1 MSDAPFQ
8 NSAATR
14 AIALI
19 KDEHRTLAR
28 MLGAIQLM
36 VAHYCQNRTER
47 DFELFDAMLRYIEN
61 VPNLLHHPKE
71 DQVLFPPF
79 LRFTAGEKQLV
90 CELELEHETGARRH
104 ASLRR
109 AFHAFRTGVINGP
122 ILLTAAAG
130 EFADF
135 YRVHMQK
142 EETRLLPLAVAR
154 LTVGEWQRIESAFGD
169 KSDPLFGADI
179 ADDYQQLY
187 QCIIELSPA
196 SLRLHFESAVTP

>member
-19 KDEHRTLAR
+19 KHEHRSLAR

-36 VAHYCQNRTER
+36 VAHYRHDGTER

-71 DQVLFPPF
+71 DNVLFSPL
-79 LRFTAGEKQLV
+79 LRYTASEKRLV
-90 CELELEHETGARRH
+90 YELETEHETGGRRLV
-104 ASLRR
+104 SLRR
-109 AFHAFRTGVINGP
+109 SFHAFRNGVANGP
-122 ILLTAAAG
+122 ILLTAAAD
-130 EFADF
+130 EFTEF
-135 YRVHMQK
+135 YRAHMQK
-142 EETRLLPLAVAR
+142 EERQLLPLAVAR
-154 LTVGEWQRIESAFGD
+154 LTAGEWQRVESAFGD
-169 KSDPLFGADI
+169 KSDPLYGADI

-187 QCIIELSPA
+187 QCIIELSPE
-196 SLRLHFESAVTP
+196 SLRLHFENAVAQ

>member
-8 NSAATR
+8 NSSATR

-19 KDEHRTLAR
+19 KHEHRSLAR

-36 VAHYCQNRTER
+36 VAHYRHDGTER
-47 DFELFDAMLRYIEN
+47 NFELFDAMLRYIEN

-71 DQVLFPPF
+71 DKVLFPPL

-90 CELELEHETGARRH
+90 AELEFEHSTGARRL

-109 AFHAFRTGVINGP
+109 AFHAFRDGVVNGP
-122 ILLTAAAG
+122 ILLTAAAD
-130 EFADF
+130 EFTEF
-135 YRVHMQK
+135 YRAHMNK
-142 EETRLLPLAVAR
+142 EERQLLPLAAAR
-154 LTVGEWQRIESAFGD
+154 FTTAEWQRVESAFGD

-196 SLRLHFESAVTP
+196 SLRLHLESTATL